1 MSPEEYKRIKEA
13 EKAHL
18 RRLKKLKDAVRRL
31 EQKRRVS
38 GAVADMAT
46 AASET
51 LEAQQEMVDRL
62 ALETVRNEAR
72 LEWALEAAEG
82 RAEAAEARA
91 RLDEEMQ
98 QIRARELVRRLRQQ
112 MAAGE
117 APASAEAAAPEAAPA
132 GPETAAPETGAD
144 VPPLPEKTIG
154 RMRKDR

>member
-51 LEAQQEMVDRL
+51 LEAQQEMIDRL
-62 ALETVRNEAR
+62 ALETVQDEAR

-82 RAEAAEARA
+82 QAARV